1 MGYFS
6 DLFGTVRSTFKL
18 GITGVLLKNSAGNLQ
33 VRNNADNADA
43 NITTLKLLNSS
54 DALQLNSSATQSAAS
69 WRYDLARPAAG
80 MSANQTLTMP
90 AGLGTA
96 GQAIVTDGAGNLS
109 YASTASTASLDHIDT
124 TSLAFGT
131 ASPLA
136 MFSTGAADIIDE
148 VEIIVDTAFNGTP
161 SLSIGIT
168 GTTSKYMSA
177 TDIDLTAAAS
187 TTFKVHPG
195 LPAAGAE
202 ALIATYSAGG
212 ASAGA
217 ARILVH
223 FAAPQ

>member
-6 DLFGTVRSTFKL
+6 DLLGTVRSTFKL
-18 GITGVLLKNSAGNLQ
+18 GLTGVLLKNSAGNLL

-43 NITTLKLLNSS
+43 NITALKLLNSGN
-54 DALQLNSSATQSAAS
+54 AIQLNSAATQSAAS
-69 WRYDLARPAAG
+69 WTYDLTRPAAG
-80 MSANQTLTMP
+80 MTANQTLTLP

-96 GQAIVTDGAGNLS
+96 GQVLATDGAGVLS
-109 YASTASTASLDHIDT
+109 YVSASNTASLDHIDT

-136 MFSTGAADIIDE
+136 MFSTGAGDIIDE
-148 VEIIVDTAFNGTP
+148 IEIVVDTAFNGAP
-161 SLSIGIT
+161 SLSIGIS

-177 TDIDLTAAAS
+177 SDVDLTAAAG

-195 LPAAGAE
+195 LTAAGAE
-202 ALIATYSAGG
+202 ALIATYTAGG

-217 ARILVH
+217 ARLLVH